1 MEKVKKEII
10 DHFNKKGNNLKNG
23 LKREFIKN
31 EIIISNPRIY
41 VYRDILIY
49 EIFKEL
55 SASND
60 QIFDDVENPLQLI
73 ETTLFNYLND

>member
-1 MEKVKKEII
+1 MEKVKTEII
-10 DHFNKKGNNLKNG
+10 DHFNKKGNNFKKR
-23 LKREFIKN
+23 LKREFLKN
-31 EIIISNPRIY
+31 ETIISNPRIY

-49 EIFKEL
+49 EMFKEL

-60 QIFDDVENPLQLI
+60 QIFDDVENPLHLI